1 MLRWDTPSMGGGN
14 LDNEYQKKIKQLGN
28 EYGDILEVKCQ
39 ENNINKSMFSIF
51 TLFNCLCCITK
62 TKVNLLLSKGSG
74 GIPSRQW
81 LDLSDKVPEPTT
93 PQLVSWVQ
101 NQLGWTPDF
110 SLDFSLSILDSTS
123 EDRRSTLTH
132 HADILID
139 SVLKSI
145 EKQQRIVRSNPI
157 FHGRDFEL
165 EDDLCFILMPFGEP
179 FDTIYKNH
187 IKPTI
192 EKKFRITRAD
202 DIFKSSEVMEDI
214 WEHINKAK
222 FLIADLTERNPNVFY
237 ELGIAHT
244 VGKEPLLIAQDKN
257 DIRFDLKHRRYFIY
271 TDDKEGL
278 EKLETDLENAMK
290 SY

>member
-1 MLRWDTPSMGGGN
+1 MLRWDTPSMGGGD
-14 LDNEYQKKIKQLGN
+14 LDNEYQKKIKQLAN
-28 EYGDILEVKCQ
+28 EFGDILERKCQ
-39 ENNINKSMFSIF
+39 ENNINKSIFSIF
-51 TLFNCLCCITK
+51 TLFNSCCCVTK
-62 TKVNLLLSKGSG
+62 TKVILLLSKGGG

-81 LDLSDKVPEPTT
+81 LDLSNKVPEPTT
-93 PQLVSWVQ
+93 SQLASSVQ

-110 SLDFSLSILDSTS
+110 SLEFPFDILDSIS
-123 EDRRSTLTH
+123 EDRKSTLTTT
-132 HADILID
+132 ADTVID
-139 SVLKSI
+139 RVLKSV
-145 EKQQRIVRSNPI
+145 EKQQKIVRSKPI

-179 FDTIYKNH
+179 FDTIYKNN

-192 EKKFRITRAD
+192 EKKFRIIRAD

-214 WEHINKAK
+214 WEYINKAK
-222 FLIADLTERNPNVFY
+222 FLIADLTGRNPNVFY

-244 VGKEPLLIAQDKN
+244 IGKEPLLIAQNKN

-271 TDDKEGL
+271 SNDKEGL
-278 EKLETDLENAMK
+278 KKLETDLENAMK